1 MAAHIPP
8 FPVGPTEATLTG
20 DPVAPHR
27 RRSEYEELRRLIQ
40 IGHQLANLVEMLND
54 PLFAKAQPGGGDLGR
69 ALVHAHRKSLD
80 DWRARESR
88 RSLRN
93 LSTTTRGRG
102 GAS

>member
-8 FPVGPTEATLTG
+8 FPIGPSGAALTG

-27 RRSEYEELRRLIQ
+27 RRTEYEELRRLIQ
-40 IGHQLANLVEMLND
+40 LGHQLANLVEMLHD
-54 PLFAKAQPGGGDLGR
+54 PLFANASPGAGALGMDLVR
-69 ALVHAHRKSLD
+69 AHRKALD

-88 RSLRN
+88 HALRSLGT
-93 LSTTTRGRG
+93 STRGRG